1 MYMFVLLF
9 DALEIPLWSEM
20 EKATDGVRLLAGCSH
35 FLLWCWWCAAVVVV
49 AKNSVVGFLGEKCN
63 FLRKK
68 LVHPSGKG
76 LGGLGERFCW
86 KIFCADFSIFSI
98 SDCCMGRRI
107 YKLFQVYKLM
117 PFLHL
122 LLLFPLLV
130 NTGLII
136 FMQKN
141 SLKYHKIFMLPMFLY
156 VEVYHRPKGNCKM
169 LNLSE

>member
-1 MYMFVLLF
+1 M
-9 DALEIPLWSEM
+9 D
-20 EKATDGVRLLAGCSH
+20 
-35 FLLWCWWCAAVVVV
+35 
-49 AKNSVVGFLGEKCN
+49 
-63 FLRKK
+63 
-68 LVHPSGKG
+68 
-76 LGGLGERFCW
+76 
-86 KIFCADFSIFSI
+86 
-98 SDCCMGRRI
+98 RRI